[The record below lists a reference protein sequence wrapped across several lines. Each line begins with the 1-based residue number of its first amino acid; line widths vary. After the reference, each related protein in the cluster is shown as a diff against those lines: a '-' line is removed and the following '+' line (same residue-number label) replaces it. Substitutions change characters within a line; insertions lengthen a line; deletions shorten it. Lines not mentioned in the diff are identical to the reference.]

1 MNNGLMMVLAGNPNV
16 GKSTIFNCLTGMHQ
30 HTGNWAG
37 KTVANAKGTW
47 KEEGMPD
54 IQLTDA
60 PGCYSLE
67 SSSPEE
73 EVARECICDPDIKG
87 VIVVCDGT
95 CLERNLIL
103 ALQIL
108 EYRRDVILCIN
119 LMDRVRKKG
128 MEIDTEKLGILLN
141 VPVITTCAS
150 QKKQIKS
157 KLSRAVAE
165 LLQSSPLWDDKKDT
179 ARMSPEEIVEEAQ
192 KIAAAV
198 TTQKSVEEDKTIKI
212 DRLLTSPWTG
222 FPAMGI
228 MILVILWITLKG
240 ANYPSEFLS
249 SRLLALE
256 EPFFRGLAGIGL
268 SAEFCEMTV
277 YGMYRVLAWVVS
289 VMLPP
294 MAIFFPMFT
303 LLEDWGFLPRVAF
316 NLDRCFK
323 GCKACGKQ
331 ALTMCMGLGCN
342 ASAVVGCRI
351 IDSRRE
357 RLLATL
363 TNSLVPCNG
372 RFPLLIGIITM
383 FFASESR
390 EKGALIL
397 TGVIML
403 GIAAT
408 FAATRL
414 LSATVLR
421 GTAASFTM
429 ELPEYRKP
437 QFGKVIVRSVF
448 DRTLF
453 VLGRAAAVAAPAGM
467 IIWILAN
474 SFSGDISIIQRMAE
488 FLDPVGRFMGM
499 DGVILTAFILG
510 IPANEIVMPIA
521 MMIYMSM
528 GTLGETGDLNYFADI
543 LCSNG
548 WTEITAINVMIF
560 SLMHWPCATTLLSVK
575 KEAGGWRWAA
585 AAFAVPLI
593 MGVTVCSV
601 TAAFYRIFL

>member
-47 KEEGMPD
+47 KAEGMPD

-165 LLQSSPLWDDKKDT
+165 LLQSSPLLDDKKDT

-357 RLLATL
+357 RLLAML

-467 IIWILAN
+467 IIWIMAN

-488 FLDPVGRFMGM
+488 LLDPVGRFMGM

-510 IPANEIVMPIA
+510 IPANEIVLPIA

>member
-95 CLERNLIL
+95 YLERNLIL

-165 LLQSSPLWDDKKDT
+165 LLQSSPLWDDKKNT
-179 ARMSPEEIVEEAQ
+179 SRMSPEEIVEEAQ

-240 ANYPSEFLS
+240 ANYPSEFIS
-249 SRLLALE
+249 SRLFSLE
-256 EPFFRGLAGIGL
+256 EPFFRGLAEIGL
-268 SAEFCEMTV
+268 PAEFCEMTV

-357 RLLATL
+357 RLLAML

-467 IIWILAN
+467 IIWIMAN

-488 FLDPVGRFMGM
+488 LLDPVGRFMGM

-510 IPANEIVMPIA
+510 IPANEIVLPIA

-585 AAFAVPLI
+585 VAFAVPLI

>member
-47 KEEGMPD
+47 KAEGMPD

-128 MEIDTEKLGILLN
+128 MEIDTEKLGSLLN

-165 LLQSSPLWDDKKDT
+165 LLQSSPLLDDKKDT

-357 RLLATL
+357 RLLAML

-403 GIAAT
+403 GIAET

-467 IIWILAN
+467 IIWIMAN

-510 IPANEIVMPIA
+510 IPANEIVLPIA

>member
-47 KEEGMPD
+47 KAEGMPD

-128 MEIDTEKLGILLN
+128 MEIDTEKLGSLLN

-165 LLQSSPLWDDKKDT
+165 LLQSSPLLDDKKDT

-357 RLLATL
+357 RLLAML

-467 IIWILAN
+467 IIWIMAN

-510 IPANEIVMPIA
+510 IPANEIVLPIA

>member
-47 KEEGMPD
+47 KAEGMPD

-108 EYRRDVILCIN
+108 EYRRNVILCIN

-128 MEIDTEKLGILLN
+128 MEIDTEKLGSLLN

-165 LLQSSPLWDDKKDT
+165 LLQSSPLLDDKKDT

-228 MILVILWITLKG
+228 MILVILWIILKG

-256 EPFFRGLAGIGL
+256 EPFLRGLAGIGL

-357 RLLATL
+357 RLLAML

-467 IIWILAN
+467 IIWIMAN

>member
-47 KEEGMPD
+47 KAEGMPD

-87 VIVVCDGT
+87 VIGVCDGT

-128 MEIDTEKLGILLN
+128 MEIDTEKLGSLLN

-165 LLQSSPLWDDKKDT
+165 LLQSSPLLDDKKDT

-357 RLLATL
+357 RLLAML

-467 IIWILAN
+467 IIWIMAN

-510 IPANEIVMPIA
+510 IPANEIVLPIA

>member
-47 KEEGMPD
+47 KAEGMPD

-128 MEIDTEKLGILLN
+128 MEIDTEKLGSLLN

-165 LLQSSPLWDDKKDT
+165 LLQSSPLLDDKKDT

-357 RLLATL
+357 RLLAML

-467 IIWILAN
+467 IIWIMAN

>member
-1 MNNGLMMVLAGNPNV
+1 MNNGLMMVLAVNPNV

-47 KEEGMPD
+47 KAEGMPD

-128 MEIDTEKLGILLN
+128 MEIDTEKLGSLLN

-165 LLQSSPLWDDKKDT
+165 LLQSSPLLDDKKDT

-357 RLLATL
+357 RLLAML

-467 IIWILAN
+467 IIWIMAN

>member
-47 KEEGMPD
+47 KAEGMPD

-128 MEIDTEKLGILLN
+128 MEIDTEKLGSLLN

-165 LLQSSPLWDDKKDT
+165 LLQSSPLLDDKKDT

-256 EPFFRGLAGIGL
+256 EPFFRGLVGIGL

-357 RLLATL
+357 RLLAML

-467 IIWILAN
+467 IIWIMAN

-510 IPANEIVMPIA
+510 IPANEIVLPIA

>member
-47 KEEGMPD
+47 KAEGMPD

-128 MEIDTEKLGILLN
+128 MEIDTEKLGSLLN

-165 LLQSSPLWDDKKDT
+165 LLQSSPLLDDKKDT

-240 ANYPSEFLS
+240 ANYPSEFIS
-249 SRLLALE
+249 SRLFSLE
-256 EPFFRGLAGIGL
+256 EPFFRGLAEIGL
-268 SAEFCEMTV
+268 PAEFCEMTV

-357 RLLATL
+357 RLLAML

-467 IIWILAN
+467 IIWIMAN

-585 AAFAVPLI
+585 VAFAVPLS

>member
-47 KEEGMPD
+47 KAEGMPD

-128 MEIDTEKLGILLN
+128 MEIDTEKLGSLLN

-165 LLQSSPLWDDKKDT
+165 LLQSSPLLDDKKDT

-357 RLLATL
+357 RLLAML

-467 IIWILAN
+467 IIWIMAN

-488 FLDPVGRFMGM
+488 LLDPVGRFMGM

-510 IPANEIVMPIA
+510 IPANEIVLPIA

>member
-47 KEEGMPD
+47 KAEGMPD

-128 MEIDTEKLGILLN
+128 MEIDTEKLGSLLN

-165 LLQSSPLWDDKKDT
+165 LLQSSPLLDDKKDT

-357 RLLATL
+357 RLLAML

-437 QFGKVIVRSVF
+437 QFEKVIVRSVF

-467 IIWILAN
+467 IIWIMAN

-510 IPANEIVMPIA
+510 IPANEIVLPIA

>member
-47 KEEGMPD
+47 KAEGMPD

-128 MEIDTEKLGILLN
+128 MEIDTEKLGSLLN

-165 LLQSSPLWDDKKDT
+165 LLQSSPLLDDKKDT

-256 EPFFRGLAGIGL
+256 EPFFRGLAEIGL
-268 SAEFCEMTV
+268 SADCCEMTV
-277 YGMYRVLAWVVS
+277 YGMYRGLAWVVS

-357 RLLATL
+357 RLLAML

-467 IIWILAN
+467 IIWIMAN

-510 IPANEIVMPIA
+510 IPANEIVLPIA

-585 AAFAVPLI
+585 VAFAVPLI

>member
-47 KEEGMPD
+47 KAEGMPD

-128 MEIDTEKLGILLN
+128 MEIDTEKLGSLLN

-165 LLQSSPLWDDKKDT
+165 LLQSSPLLDDKKDT

-256 EPFFRGLAGIGL
+256 ELFFRGLAGIGL

-357 RLLATL
+357 RLLAML

-467 IIWILAN
+467 IIWIMAN

>member
-128 MEIDTEKLGILLN
+128 MEIDTEKLGSLLN

-165 LLQSSPLWDDKKDT
+165 LLQSSPLLDDKKDT

-357 RLLATL
+357 RLLAML

-467 IIWILAN
+467 IIWIMAN

-488 FLDPVGRFMGM
+488 LLDPVGRFMGM

-585 AAFAVPLI
+585 VAFAVPLI

>member
-47 KEEGMPD
+47 KAEGMPD

-128 MEIDTEKLGILLN
+128 MEIDTEKLGSLLN

-165 LLQSSPLWDDKKDT
+165 LLQSSPLLDDKKDT

-323 GCKACGKQ
+323 GFKACGKQ

-357 RLLATL
+357 RLLAML

-421 GTAASFTM
+421 GTAVSFTM

-467 IIWILAN
+467 IIWIMAN

>member
-16 GKSTIFNCLTGMHQ
+16 GKSTILNCLTGMHQ

-179 ARMSPEEIVEEAQ
+179 ARMSPEEIIEEAQ

>member
-47 KEEGMPD
+47 KAEGMPD
-54 IQLTDA
+54 IQLTNA

-165 LLQSSPLWDDKKDT
+165 LLQSSPLWDDKKNT
-179 ARMSPEEIVEEAQ
+179 SRMSPEEIVEEAQ

-228 MILVILWITLKG
+228 MILVIL
-240 ANYPSEFLS
+240 
-249 SRLLALE
+249 
-256 EPFFRGLAGIGL
+256 
-268 SAEFCEMTV
+268 
-277 YGMYRVLAWVVS
+277 
-289 VMLPP
+289 
-294 MAIFFPMFT
+294 
-303 LLEDWGFLPRVAF
+303 
-316 NLDRCFK
+316 
-323 GCKACGKQ
+323 
-331 ALTMCMGLGCN
+331 
-342 ASAVVGCRI
+342 
-351 IDSRRE
+351 
-357 RLLATL
+357 
-363 TNSLVPCNG
+363 
-372 RFPLLIGIITM
+372 
-383 FFASESR
+383 
-390 EKGALIL
+390 
-397 TGVIML
+397 
-403 GIAAT
+403 
-408 FAATRL
+408 
-414 LSATVLR
+414 
-421 GTAASFTM
+421 
-429 ELPEYRKP
+429 
-437 QFGKVIVRSVF
+437 
-448 DRTLF
+448 
-453 VLGRAAAVAAPAGM
+453 
-467 IIWILAN
+467 
-474 SFSGDISIIQRMAE
+474 
-488 FLDPVGRFMGM
+488 
-499 DGVILTAFILG
+499 
-510 IPANEIVMPIA
+510 
-521 MMIYMSM
+521 
-528 GTLGETGDLNYFADI
+528 
-543 LCSNG
+543 
-548 WTEITAINVMIF
+548 
-560 SLMHWPCATTLLSVK
+560 
-575 KEAGGWRWAA
+575 
-585 AAFAVPLI
+585 
-593 MGVTVCSV
+593 
-601 TAAFYRIFL
+601 

>member
-47 KEEGMPD
+47 KAEGMPD

-128 MEIDTEKLGILLN
+128 MEIDTEKLGSLLN

-165 LLQSSPLWDDKKDT
+165 LLQSSPLLDDKKDT

-228 MILVILWITLKG
+228 MIFVILWITLKG

-357 RLLATL
+357 RLLAML

-467 IIWILAN
+467 IIWIMAN

>member
-47 KEEGMPD
+47 KAEGMPD

-128 MEIDTEKLGILLN
+128 MEIDTEKLGSLLN

-165 LLQSSPLWDDKKDT
+165 LLQSSPLLDDKKDT

-256 EPFFRGLAGIGL
+256 EPFFKGLAGIGL

-357 RLLATL
+357 RLLAML

-467 IIWILAN
+467 IIWIMAN

>member
-47 KEEGMPD
+47 KAEGMPD

-128 MEIDTEKLGILLN
+128 MEIDTEKLGSLLN

-165 LLQSSPLWDDKKDT
+165 LLQSSPLLDDKKDT

-228 MILVILWITLKG
+228 MIIVILWITLKG

-256 EPFFRGLAGIGL
+256 ELFFRGLAGIGL

-357 RLLATL
+357 RLLAML

-467 IIWILAN
+467 IIWIMAN

>member
-47 KEEGMPD
+47 KAEGMPD

-128 MEIDTEKLGILLN
+128 MEIDTEKLGSLLN

-165 LLQSSPLWDDKKDT
+165 LLQSSPLLDDKKDT

-256 EPFFRGLAGIGL
+256 EPFFRGLVGIGL

-357 RLLATL
+357 RLLAML

-467 IIWILAN
+467 IIWIMAN

-488 FLDPVGRFMGM
+488 LLDPVGRFMGM

-510 IPANEIVMPIA
+510 IPANEIVLPIA

-585 AAFAVPLI
+585 VAFAVPLI

>member
-47 KEEGMPD
+47 KAEGMPD

-128 MEIDTEKLGILLN
+128 MEIDTEKLGSLLN

-165 LLQSSPLWDDKKDT
+165 LLQSSPLLDDKKDT

-357 RLLATL
+357 RLLAML

-510 IPANEIVMPIA
+510 IPANEIVLPIA

>member
-47 KEEGMPD
+47 KAEGMPD

-128 MEIDTEKLGILLN
+128 MEIDTEKLGSLLN

-165 LLQSSPLWDDKKDT
+165 LLQSSPLLDDKKDT

-256 EPFFRGLAGIGL
+256 ELFFRGLAGIGL

-357 RLLATL
+357 RLLAML

-467 IIWILAN
+467 IIWIMAN

-510 IPANEIVMPIA
+510 IPANEIVLPIA

>member
-47 KEEGMPD
+47 KAEGMPD

-128 MEIDTEKLGILLN
+128 MEIDTEKLGSLLN

-165 LLQSSPLWDDKKDT
+165 LLQSSPLLDDKKDT

-357 RLLATL
+357 RLLAML

-467 IIWILAN
+467 IIWIMAN

-488 FLDPVGRFMGM
+488 FLDPLGRFMGM

-510 IPANEIVMPIA
+510 IPANEIVLPIA

>member
-357 RLLATL
+357 RLLAML

>member
-47 KEEGMPD
+47 KAEGMPD

-128 MEIDTEKLGILLN
+128 MEIDTEKLGSLLN

-165 LLQSSPLWDDKKDT
+165 LLQSSPLLDDKKDT

-228 MILVILWITLKG
+228 MIFVILWITLKG

-357 RLLATL
+357 RLLAML

-467 IIWILAN
+467 IIWIMAN

-510 IPANEIVMPIA
+510 IPANEIVLPIA

-548 WTEITAINVMIF
+548 WTEIKAINVMIF
-560 SLMHWPCATTLLSVK
+560 SLMHWPCATALLSVK

>member
-47 KEEGMPD
+47 KAEGMPD

-108 EYRRDVILCIN
+108 EFRRDVILCIN

-128 MEIDTEKLGILLN
+128 MEIETEKLGSLLN

-165 LLQSSPLWDDKKDT
+165 LLQSSPLLDDKKDT

-357 RLLATL
+357 RLLAML

-467 IIWILAN
+467 IIWIMAN

>member
-1 MNNGLMMVLAGNPNV
+1 
-16 GKSTIFNCLTGMHQ
+16 
-30 HTGNWAG
+30 
-37 KTVANAKGTW
+37 
-47 KEEGMPD
+47 
-54 IQLTDA
+54 
-60 PGCYSLE
+60 
-67 SSSPEE
+67 
-73 EVARECICDPDIKG
+73 
-87 VIVVCDGT
+87 
-95 CLERNLIL
+95 
-103 ALQIL
+103 
-108 EYRRDVILCIN
+108 
-119 LMDRVRKKG
+119 
-128 MEIDTEKLGILLN
+128 
-141 VPVITTCAS
+141 
-150 QKKQIKS
+150 
-157 KLSRAVAE
+157 
-165 LLQSSPLWDDKKDT
+165 
-179 ARMSPEEIVEEAQ
+179 
-192 KIAAAV
+192 
-198 TTQKSVEEDKTIKI
+198 
-212 DRLLTSPWTG
+212 
-222 FPAMGI
+222 
-228 MILVILWITLKG
+228 
-240 ANYPSEFLS
+240 
-249 SRLLALE
+249 
-256 EPFFRGLAGIGL
+256 
-268 SAEFCEMTV
+268 
-277 YGMYRVLAWVVS
+277 
-289 VMLPP
+289 MLPP

-357 RLLATL
+357 RLLAML

-467 IIWILAN
+467 IIWIMAN

-510 IPANEIVMPIA
+510 IPANEIVLPIA

-585 AAFAVPLI
+585 VAFAVPLI

>member
-47 KEEGMPD
+47 KAEGMPD

-128 MEIDTEKLGILLN
+128 MEIDTEKLGSLLN

-165 LLQSSPLWDDKKDT
+165 LLQSSPLLDDKKDT

-357 RLLATL
+357 RLLAML

-372 RFPLLIGIITM
+372 RFPMLIGIITM

-467 IIWILAN
+467 IIWIMAN